1 MKKSAIFVNTS
12 RGGLVN
18 QNDLF
23 DALQSGE
30 IAGAG
35 LDVTSPEPLP
45 TDSPLLTLDN
55 CLILPH
61 IGSAT
66 DKARSAMSSLTARN
80 ILSVF
85 DNTEMPSRLQV

>member
-1 MKKSAIFVNTS
+1 MGIFNAEAFRKMKKSAIFVNTS

-45 TDSPLLTLDN
+45 TDSPWP
-55 CLILPH
+55 IFSFYGMLPH
-61 IGSAT
+61 
-66 DKARSAMSSLTARN
+66 
-80 ILSVF
+80 
-85 DNTEMPSRLQV
+85 